1 MKIGETM
8 LTLVYSARLNDPVQ
22 RCAEVMSQEKIGF
35 LPVLDTAGTLVGVV
49 TDRDLVVR
57 VLAEGRSALTP
68 ISEVMTPGPLMTCS
82 PDDDLV
88 ELERKMSAEKKAR
101 AVVINASKQPIGVI
115 SLSDVARA
123 DRVTQRVGSL
133 LATLVSRESVAI
145 QRHS

>member
-8 LTLVYSARLNDPVQ
+8 LTLVYSARLKDSVQ
-22 RCAEVMSQEKIGF
+22 RCAQLMSEEKIGF
-35 LPVLDTAGTLVGVV
+35 LPVLDEQGTLAGVV

-57 VLAEGRSALTP
+57 VLAEGRSALIP
-68 ISEVMTPGPLMTCS
+68 VGEVMTPGPIMTCS

-88 ELERKMSAEKKAR
+88 DLERKMSAEKKAR
-101 AVVINASKQPIGVI
+101 AVVINASRQPVGVI

-123 DRVTQRVGSL
+123 DRALQRVGRL

-145 QRHS
+145 QHHS